1 MVLPRL
7 FDLGRTQSPRKLP
20 AASGRASYLVLTEVS
35 RPGHGTEERQQV
47 CIVLTGLSSQDSI
60 KDHLRPCLEP
70 QSRMFGY
77 HCERGYGG
85 EVEEKER
92 QSGWWTGERGASGEV
107 SVEEGAVR
115 NDFLMSGHW
124 LWIRPRPGTAKG
136 ARADDHSSWSGALL
150 VSEGQAAAGSMLC
163 GGCRTT
169 GYLQDKCTWTEALL
183 GHRPTSSE
191 LHRPLQTSAR
201 VPNWSPGSSELKAHP
216 PFCPCDVFD
225 VLPKRPA
232 ISRTRS
238 CPKEVL
244 G

>member
-35 RPGHGTEERQQV
+35 RPGHGTEESQQL

-92 QSGWWTGERGASGEV
+92 QSGWWAGERGASGEV

-115 NDFLMSGHW
+115 NDLLMSGHW
-124 LWIRPRPGTAKG
+124 LWVRPRPWSRALQQPRGHVLMTVAPVTVGYRTWPCGLGSCWYLRAKLPRDPCCVG
-136 ARADDHSSWSGALL
+136 DVGLQVTCKISVHGQRHCWATGQLPVDFTGHYKLQLGSQTGPL
-150 VSEGQAAAGSMLC
+150 V
-163 GGCRTT
+163 
-169 GYLQDKCTWTEALL
+169 
-183 GHRPTSSE
+183 P
-191 LHRPLQTSAR
+191 
-201 VPNWSPGSSELKAHP
+201 
-216 PFCPCDVFD
+216 
-225 VLPKRPA
+225 
-232 ISRTRS
+232 RS
-238 CPKEVL
+238 
-244 G
+244 

>member
-35 RPGHGTEERQQV
+35 RPGHGTEESQQL

-92 QSGWWTGERGASGEV
+92 QSGWWAGERGASGEV

-115 NDFLMSGHW
+115 NDLLMSGHW
-124 LWIRPRPGTAKG
+124 LWVRPRPWSRALEQPRGHVQRG
-136 ARADDHSSWSGALL
+136 ARADDRSSCHCWIPYMALWSGVLL
-150 VSEGQAAAGSMLC
+150 VSEGQAASGSMLC
-163 GGCRTT
+163 GRCRTT

-183 GHRPTSSE
+183 GHRPTSSG

-201 VPNWSPGSSELKAHP
+201 VPNWP
-216 PFCPCDVFD
+216 PWF
-225 VLPKRPA
+225 
-232 ISRTRS
+232 
-238 CPKEVL
+238 L
-244 G
+244 GAEGAPTILSL